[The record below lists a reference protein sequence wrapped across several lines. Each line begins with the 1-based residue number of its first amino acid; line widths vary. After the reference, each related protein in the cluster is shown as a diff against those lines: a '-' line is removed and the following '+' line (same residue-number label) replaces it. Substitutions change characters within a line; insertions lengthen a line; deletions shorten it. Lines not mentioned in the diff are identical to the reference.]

1 MGMQDVINEVL
12 EICIVTVYNL
22 AGTIL
27 ATLHSSIVTKQFH
40 IKEETCFRIHPTDE
54 HSIKSEAI

>member
-1 MGMQDVINEVL
+1 MQDIINEVL
-12 EICIVTVYNL
+12 EISIVTVYNL

-40 IKEETCFRIHPTDE
+40 IKEETCFWIHPTDE
-54 HSIKSEAI
+54 RGIKSEAI